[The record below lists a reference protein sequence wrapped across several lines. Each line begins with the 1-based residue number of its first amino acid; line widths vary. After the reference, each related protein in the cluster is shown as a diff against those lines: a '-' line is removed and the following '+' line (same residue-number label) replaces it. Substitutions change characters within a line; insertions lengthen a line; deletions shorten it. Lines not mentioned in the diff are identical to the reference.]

1 LYLDITMA
9 PITDASLAAGRALVR
24 RAADALPHLMAREK
38 PVDTKKMTGIIIGVV
53 LYGLPNI

>member
-1 LYLDITMA
+1 MA
-9 PITDASLAAGRALVR
+9 PVTDASLAAGRALVR

-53 LYGLPNI
+53 LYGLPNL